1 MARETNQEL
10 TFQEIFRMMDEVTLD
25 SYPNPDRAGCP
36 NEQTLEAFAKDPQ
49 SFAMRDP
56 IFEHIAKCSPCLEF
70 VRARRR
76 P

>member
-10 TFQEIFRMMDEVTLD
+10 TFQDIFRMMDEVTLD

-36 NEQTLEAFAKDPQ
+36 NEQTLEAFARDPR
-49 SFAMRDP
+49 SFPIHDP
-56 IFEHIAKCSPCLEF
+56 IFEHIAKCSPCLRF
-70 VRARRR
+70 VRVRRR